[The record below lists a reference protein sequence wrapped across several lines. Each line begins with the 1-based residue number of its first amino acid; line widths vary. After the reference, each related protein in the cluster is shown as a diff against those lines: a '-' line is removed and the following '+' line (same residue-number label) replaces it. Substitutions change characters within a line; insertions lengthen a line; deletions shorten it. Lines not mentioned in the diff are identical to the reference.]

1 MLHDPTQTVP
11 KCADPPSSVYTEG
24 AISRPTEESN
34 VTAGGAARGS
44 AVSAAAADDRELT
57 SAVQPSSD
65 AEEEGNGLVPQNLY
79 GTCTRNVYTATLSCT
94 YTYT

>member
-1 MLHDPTQTVP
+1 M
-11 KCADPPSSVYTEG
+11 DPPASVYTEG
-24 AISRPTEESN
+24 AVSRPTEEESN

-44 AVSAAAADDRELT
+44 AVFAAAADDRELV
-57 SAVQPSSD
+57 SAMQPSSD
-65 AEEEGNGLVPQNLY
+65 AEDEGNSLVAQNLN